1 MSSNAFSLP
10 EPDPAETGPYT
21 LVGEARAK
29 SGKADAL
36 EAVLVSLVS
45 PTRLEDGALEYHV
58 HRDRHD
64 PDLFVFYEVWQSK
77 EKLIQH
83 LQAPYIIA
91 FLEGRH
97 EYLAN
102 EMTVRWLK
110 MASAYATQSA
120 RA

>member
-1 MSSNAFSLP
+1 MSNTAFSLP
-10 EPDPAETGPYT
+10 EPDLAEAGPYA

-29 SGKADAL
+29 PGKADAL

-64 PDLFVFYEVWQSK
+64 PDLFVFYEAWESK

-83 LQAPYIIA
+83 LQQPYIID
-91 FLEGRH
+91 FLAGRH
-97 EYLAN
+97 DYLAA

-110 MASAYATQSA
+110 MASSYRTPSV
-120 RA
+120 RS